1 MMSNK
6 MINNQQQNRGT
17 SDLDTLLCRVTKLW
31 TRAKK
36 QVLDNQSITYSQ
48 FEILSAIYYFTA
60 SQKEIIQVDL
70 SEKTGIDP
78 MTTSTILRN
87 LEKKE
92 LITRMR
98 GVENTRAIFVQLTS
112 LGLEV
117 YKQAS
122 FNIMSL
128 SEILYNK
135 IDEDNLSVQLK
146 LLSEELYKLNN

>member
-1 MMSNK
+1 
-6 MINNQQQNRGT
+6 MINNQKHNIGI
-17 SDLDTLLCRVTKLW
+17 SDIDTLLCRVTKLW

-36 QVLDNQSITYSQ
+36 QALDNQSLTYSQ
-48 FEILSAIYYFTA
+48 FEILSAVYYFKTN
-60 SQKEIIQVDL
+60 QKEIIPVDL

-87 LEKKE
+87 LEKKG

-98 GVENTRAIFVQLTS
+98 GVENSRAVFVQLTS

-117 YKQAS
+117 YEQAS

-128 SEILYNK
+128 SETLYHK
-135 IDEDNLSVQLK
+135 IDENNLSIQLK